1 MIIIR
6 MFFCD
11 GARERRD
18 GAQVNLKAH
27 ALQLISTLA
36 ALIVE
41 PPRAD
46 AASEAPIPARSHGV
60 LGASR
65 GGGGEGLAVCRA
77 WLTLHGAAAQTC
89 RQRGAIESPRH
100 ARFNNA
106 ETNGR
111 VKRCSGL

>member
-1 MIIIR
+1 MW

-27 ALQLISTLA
+27 ALQLITTLA

-41 PPRAD
+41 PPHPKRRYPRVHMVCWGRHA
-46 AASEAPIPARSHGV
+46 
-60 LGASR
+60 

>member
-1 MIIIR
+1 MIG
-6 MFFCD
+6 MFCCG

-27 ALQLISTLA
+27 ALQLTTTLA

-111 VKRCSGL
+111 VNRCSGL

>member
-1 MIIIR
+1 

-65 GGGGEGLAVCRA
+65 EGGGGEGLAGV
-77 WLTLHGAAAQTC
+77 
-89 RQRGAIESPRH
+89 
-100 ARFNNA
+100 
-106 ETNGR
+106 
-111 VKRCSGL
+111 

>member
-1 MIIIR
+1 

-46 AASEAPIPARSHGV
+46 AASEAPIATRLHGV
-60 LGASR
+60 RAHDVR
-65 GGGGEGLAVCRA
+65 CRVY
-77 WLTLHGAAAQTC
+77 GRRRQAAAPKAC
-89 RQRGAIESPRH
+89 ARGVA
-100 ARFNNA
+100 
-106 ETNGR
+106 
-111 VKRCSGL
+111 

>member
-1 MIIIR
+1 MIM

-65 GGGGEGLAVCRA
+65 GGGG
-77 WLTLHGAAAQTC
+77 
-89 RQRGAIESPRH
+89 RGA
-100 ARFNNA
+100 
-106 ETNGR
+106 GR
-111 VKRCSGL
+111 VSRMAHLAWRGGADVQAERRNRISTSRAFQ

>member
-1 MIIIR
+1 M

-46 AASEAPIPARSHGV
+46 AASEAPIAVRSHNV

-65 GGGGEGLAVCRA
+65 EGG
-77 WLTLHGAAAQTC
+77 
-89 RQRGAIESPRH
+89 RGARGYPLLKYRRE
-100 ARFNNA
+100 AFQ
-106 ETNGR
+106 
-111 VKRCSGL
+111 